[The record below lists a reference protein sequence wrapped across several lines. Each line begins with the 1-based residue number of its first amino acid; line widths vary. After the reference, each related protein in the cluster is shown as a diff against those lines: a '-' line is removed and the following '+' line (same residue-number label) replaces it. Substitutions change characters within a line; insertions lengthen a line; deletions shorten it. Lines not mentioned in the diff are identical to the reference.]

1 MKKRESEKKGEYRD
15 DSGSSMEEKESNPKR
30 TKLSESSEKKE
41 NRNSE
46 ASILYVSNFIETNYY
61 SSFISLSSKFYVY
74 VFISFWR
81 LFPFLI
87 FFFLTDSNYEL
98 QYIEIGL
105 NTFEYEQNVY
115 ILLLVMVLLIDNR
128 VGC

>member
-87 FFFLTDSNYEL
+87 FFF
-98 QYIEIGL
+98 
-105 NTFEYEQNVY
+105 
-115 ILLLVMVLLIDNR
+115 NR
-128 VGC
+128 FQL